1 MRNDA
6 AAEARRPA
14 DSVGRGAALALLAVL
29 PLVSHAEAAASGRAI
44 ALAPDKGSCVSC
56 HALAG
61 ADQAGDVGPG
71 LADMR
76 RRFPDPAVLRARIRD
91 ARDFNPDTLMPPYG
105 RHRILKDEEIE
116 ALVQFLYTL

>member
-6 AAEARRPA
+6 AAESRPA
-14 DSVGRGAALALLAVL
+14 AESVGRGAALALLAVL
-29 PLVSHAEAAASGRAI
+29 PLVSNAEAAASGRAI
-44 ALAPDKGSCVSC
+44 ALAPDKGGCVSC

-61 ADQAGDVGPG
+61 ADQAGDVGPALG
-71 LADMR
+71 DMR